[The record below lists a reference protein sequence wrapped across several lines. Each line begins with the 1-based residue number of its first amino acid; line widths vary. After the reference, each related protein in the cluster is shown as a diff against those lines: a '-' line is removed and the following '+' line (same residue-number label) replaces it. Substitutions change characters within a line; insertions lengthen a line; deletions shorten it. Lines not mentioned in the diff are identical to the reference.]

1 LVICTREEQTKTVK
15 NAKVQASGDKKERV
29 QVWPDLVLRETIAA
43 LIAVILLVS
52 LSMLVDAPLEEIADP
67 SFSMN
72 PSKAPWYFLGLQELL
87 VYFTPWIAGV
97 AIPVFIIIGL
107 MAIPYIDVGRQE
119 KKDAVVF
126 TYEKQI
132 RRLFSAGLCIW
143 IVLTAVGLYFRGP
156 NWAWQWPNGTIMESG
171 SNNISLNWLLPVVV
185 FLYFVG
191 VLFNRYHHKRGNT
204 GAEGFIRHFFSH
216 LLTIMGLTVTIKI
229 AVYNILDF
237 MLK

>member
-1 LVICTREEQTKTVK
+1 MYQGQSDIMIKEKVKT
-15 NAKVQASGDKKERV
+15 STDDKERV
-29 QVWPDLVLRETIAA
+29 QVWPHLVIRESIAA
-43 LIAVILLVS
+43 IIAVTLLIG

-97 AIPVFIIIGL
+97 AIPVFVIIGL
-107 MAIPYIDVGRQE
+107 MAVPYIDVGQQE
-119 KKDAVVF
+119 HQDTVVF
-126 TYEKQI
+126 IYEKQI
-132 RRLFSAGLCIW
+132 RRFFSAGLCLW
-143 IVLTAVGLYFRGP
+143 ILLTVVGLYFRGP
-156 NWAWQWPNGTIMESG
+156 NWDWQWPNGTIMENGANS
-171 SNNISLNWLLPVVV
+171 ISLNWLLPVVI

-191 VLFNRYHHKRGNT
+191 VLLNRFRHKGSNT
-204 GAEGFIRHFFSH
+204 GKDGFIRHFFSH
-216 LLTIMGLTVTIKI
+216 ILTIVGLTVTIKI

>member
-1 LVICTREEQTKTVK
+1 MYQGQSDIMKKEKVKT
-15 NAKVQASGDKKERV
+15 STDKKERV
-29 QVWPDLVLRETIAA
+29 QVWPHLVIREIIAA
-43 LIAVILLVS
+43 IIAVILLIG

-97 AIPVFIIIGL
+97 AIPVFVIFGL

-119 KKDAVVF
+119 KKDTVVF
-126 TYEKQI
+126 IYEKQI
-132 RRLFSAGLCIW
+132 RRLFSAGLCLW
-143 IVLTAVGLYFRGP
+143 IVLTVVGLYFRGP
-156 NWAWQWPNGTIMESG
+156 NWDWQWPNGIIIENG
-171 SNNISLNWLLPVVV
+171 SNNISLNWLLPVIV
-185 FLYFVG
+185 FLYIVVILLSSF
-191 VLFNRYHHKRGNT
+191 RHKKGT
-204 GAEGFIRHFFSH
+204 IGKEGFLRHFFSH
-216 LLTIMGLTVTIKI
+216 ILTIVGLTVTIKI

>member
-1 LVICTREEQTKTVK
+1 MYQGQSDIMKKEHVK
-15 NAKVQASGDKKERV
+15 ASTDKKERV
-29 QVWPDLVLRETIAA
+29 QVWPHLVIRETIAA
-43 LIAVILLVS
+43 LIAVILLIG

-97 AIPVFIIIGL
+97 VIPVFVVIGL

-119 KKDAVVF
+119 RKDTVVF
-126 TYEKQI
+126 IYEKQI
-132 RRLFSAGLCIW
+132 RRLFSAGLCLW
-143 IVLTAVGLYFRGP
+143 IVLTVVGLYFRGP

-171 SNNISLNWLLPVVV
+171 ANHIRLNWLLPVVV
-185 FLYFVG
+185 FLYFAG
-191 VLFNRYHHKRGNT
+191 ALINRFRHKGGTT
-204 GAEGFIRHFFSH
+204 GKEGFIRHFFSH
-216 LLTIMGLTVTIKI
+216 ILTIMGLTVTIKI